1 MPAKTPDELYDELP
15 TELPTELPATEL
27 PHALGAIDTIVARLR
42 QGRPMIFL
50 DYDGTLSPIVERP
63 QDAVLTEAMRACV
76 ARLARTCP
84 VAVVSGRDLSDVRS
98 RVGVEG
104 IAYAGSHGFD
114 VLDADG
120 ESLDP
125 GDATR
130 FLPMLDRAERELAA
144 RLSRVDGMRLERK
157 RFSLAVHYRQVPA
170 DSVDAVRA
178 QVERVLREV
187 GGLRCSH
194 GKKVL
199 DLQPDIDWHKGRA
212 LTWLLQEFSGSAPGP
227 AVIPFYI
234 GDDTT
239 DEDAFRAVQRGGV
252 GVAVRDDDRPT
263 AARYRVR
270 DPDEVQELLEALAEG
285 LDAPAAAG

>member
-1 MPAKTPDELYDELP
+1 MPQSTPTSDASLAR
-15 TELPTELPATEL
+15 PATEL
-27 PHALGAIDTIVARLR
+27 PEALEAIDALVARLR

-63 QDAVLTEAMRACV
+63 QDAVMSEAMREAVV
-76 ARLARTCP
+76 ALARVCP
-84 VAVVSGRDLSDVRS
+84 VAVLSGRDLEDVRG

-104 IAYAGSHGFD
+104 IAYGGSHGFD
-114 VLDADG
+114 LMGPDG

-125 GDATR
+125 GGAAR
-130 FLPMLDRAERELAA
+130 FLPALDRAERELEA
-144 RLSRVDGMRLERK
+144 RLSQTEGMEGARLERK
-157 RFSLAVHYRQVPA
+157 RFSLAVHYRQVPEGR
-170 DSVDAVRA
+170 VDALRETVEVVRA
-178 QVERVLREV
+178 QVGE
-187 GGLRCSH
+187 LRCSH

-212 LTWLLQEFSGSAPGP
+212 LAWMLDGLEEDEGQSGIVALY
-227 AVIPFYI
+227 V

-239 DEDAFRAVQRGGV
+239 DEDAFRALREPRERGV

-270 DPDEVQELLEALAEG
+270 DTDEVLALLRALEARLGEG
-285 LDAPAAAG
+285 GDAG